1 MILRCNNKN
10 WIKIIDKL
18 VLDNCLLFGQ
28 APKLTNKK
36 VTKYLFATRNSLEI
50 FKLYELRY
58 LLLKV
63 YPLIYSLFH
72 QKRQNYIDMEKFKP
86 SKEQKK
92 KKEDLYRKINP
103 YTVHRIKR
111 NRFYVTQIYKNIP
124 PQILFASITP
134 AYAEIIESAAKICQM
149 PWHQNR
155 WLSGAITA
163 AISYLTDKQK
173 WNFHS
178 DLIQK
183 KVQSTYKQTYK
194 GNKENIESVKEKT
207 KFYAQSRWPSLIVI
221 PDIANNPMII
231 TETKKVGLPVIGLVN
246 SGCQLSID
254 YPIFAQDTS
263 IHSVHFFCHFLAT
276 LIAKEMVQIQH
287 KLFTAR
293 KSGFLKRGN
302 PWKNIKSSKFTKP
315 MLFTF
320 QKYVGTRKTGLE
332 AIIKDKITNNWIEDD
347 EFENLADLVE
357 QKRKWQQRMSFFKGR
372 KYLFAIFNIALERAK
387 FDASIS
393 TRAIIDS
400 EQQKKNMSD
409 RKNLYWTDNEQK
421 KAFIKSQSDFARF
434 EKYLEAQWVKPGRLR
449 YNNFNKNYYW
459 KPLNLTAESPYK
471 YNLNKMFKR
480 KWFATFPETEGKYK
494 GYMKFLRA
502 RRSKILNRYLMVKFK
517 KYLKKTVRI

>member
-1 MILRCNNKN
+1 
-10 WIKIIDKL
+10 

-28 APKLTNKK
+28 TPKLTNKK

-58 LLLKV
+58 LLLKI

-72 QKRQNYIDMEKFKP
+72 QKRQNHVDMEKFKP

-111 NRFYVTQIYKNIP
+111 DRFYVTQIYKNIP

-134 AYAEIIESAAKICQM
+134 AYAEIIESAAKVCQM

-173 WNFHS
+173 WNFHF

-194 GNKENIESVKEKT
+194 GNKENIESIKEKT

-221 PDIANNPMII
+221 PDVANNPMII

-293 KSGFLKRGN
+293 KSGFLKRGK
-302 PWKNIKSSKFTKP
+302 PWKNIKSYKFTKP

-320 QKYVGTRKTGLE
+320 QKYIGTRKTGLE
-332 AIIKDKITNNWIEDD
+332 AIVKDKITNAYIVED
-347 EFENLADLVE
+347 EFGTLVDLVE
-357 QKRKWQQRMSFFKGR
+357 QKRKRQQRMSFFKGR
-372 KYLFAIFNIALERAK
+372 KYLFALFNIASERAK

-393 TRAIIDS
+393 AKAIIHS
-400 EQQKKNMSD
+400 ERQRKNMSD

-421 KAFIKSQSDFARF
+421 KALIKSQIDFGRF
-434 EKYLEAQWVKPGRLR
+434 EKYLEVQWVKPGRLR

-459 KPLNLTAESPYK
+459 KALILTAESSYR

-480 KWFATFPETEGKYK
+480 RWFSMFPVTEGKYK
-494 GYMKFLRA
+494 GYMKFLRS
-502 RRSKILNRYLMVKFK
+502 RRSKILNKHLRIKFK
-517 KYLKKTVRI
+517 KYLKKSVQI